1 MVLIFDIVL
10 IAVIVSIILYYS
22 KKGIISA
29 SKNII
34 TIILTIVLLTSMQG
48 VVLDMIRSTTL
59 GDSIKQRVSE
69 SVTKVYE
76 EKNLP
81 ENADTT
87 DSDTA
92 LEICESM
99 ALPSFL
105 SKNIEKSLGQM
116 TEVKNNVMEVITD
129 TLTMLIMR
137 IIALI
142 LLFVMV
148 RVFVFLIVKFAE
160 SLFELPVLK
169 SINRTLGVIMGIV
182 NALIFIYIVCGLVSL
197 FVPAD
202 KLVDVTE
209 MINQTVVLKH
219 FYNNNLLFGLFM

>member
-1 MVLIFDIVL
+1 MVLIFDIAL
-10 IAVIVSIILYYS
+10 IAIIASIILYYS

-34 TIILTIVLLTSMQG
+34 TIILTVVLLTSMQS
-48 VVLDMIRSTTL
+48 VVLDMLQSTTL

-87 DSDTA
+87 DSEQA

-105 SKNIEKSLGQM
+105 SKSIEKSLGQM
-116 TEVKNNVMEVITD
+116 TEVRNNVMEVITD

-169 SINRTLGVIMGIV
+169 SINRTLGAIMGVV
-182 NALIFIYIVCGLVSL
+182 NALILIYIVCGLTSL

-202 KLVDVTE
+202 KLADVTE
-209 MINQTVVLKH
+209 IINQTTLLKY